1 MNELDWWIASQWEMF
16 KIKEGKTGLEF
27 NKTDKEG
34 NVLTVDRT
42 QKWNKL
48 RAKTDLKEMYIVRYA
63 DDFKLFCRDYATA
76 RKVMCATKLWLA
88 ENLHLQTSE
97 EKSGITNLRKNYT
110 TFLGIKFKV
119 VSKGS
124 KWVIR
129 SHMADKS
136 KAKVIKKLSD
146 VWKDKESEQTKRD
159 RPKYKSL

>member
-63 DDFKLFCRDYATA
+63 D
-76 RKVMCATKLWLA
+76 
-88 ENLHLQTSE
+88 
-97 EKSGITNLRKNYT
+97 YT
-110 TFLGIKFKV
+110 EVET
-119 VSKGS
+119 
-124 KWVIR
+124 
-129 SHMADKS
+129 MP
-136 KAKVIKKLSD
+136 KLSF
-146 VWKDKESEQTKRD
+146 KHR
-159 RPKYKSL
+159 KYHRFHLKISA

>member
-76 RKVMCATKLWLA
+76 RKVMCATKLW
-88 ENLHLQTSE
+88 
-97 EKSGITNLRKNYT
+97 
-110 TFLGIKFKV
+110 
-119 VSKGS
+119 
-124 KWVIR
+124 
-129 SHMADKS
+129 
-136 KAKVIKKLSD
+136 
-146 VWKDKESEQTKRD
+146 
-159 RPKYKSL
+159 

>member
-63 DDFKLFCRDYATA
+63 D
-76 RKVMCATKLWLA
+76 
-88 ENLHLQTSE
+88 
-97 EKSGITNLRKNYT
+97 YT
-110 TFLGIKFKV
+110 EVET
-119 VSKGS
+119 
-124 KWVIR
+124 
-129 SHMADKS
+129 MP
-136 KAKVIKKLSD
+136 KLSL
-146 VWKDKESEQTKRD
+146 
-159 RPKYKSL
+159 KYRRYRGFRLNISA